1 MQCEA
6 VWCCAVQC
14 GAVHCGMVQYGMY
27 GMIYH
32 FMLCFFIF
40 TGGSRVDQNSLKDRN
55 RLLVVSNFVS

>member
-1 MQCEA
+1 MRSS
-6 VWCCAVQC
+6 VVLC
-14 GAVHCGMVQYGMY
+14 GVVRYGMVQYGMY

>member
-1 MQCEA
+1 MQSS
-6 VWCCAVQC
+6 VVLC
-14 GAVHCGMVQYGMY
+14 GVVRCGMVQYGMY

>member
-1 MQCEA
+1 MRSSVVLCG
-6 VWCCAVQC
+6 VVRCC
-14 GAVHCGMVQYGMY
+14 MVQYGMY

>member
-1 MQCEA
+1 MRSS
-6 VWCCAVQC
+6 VVLC
-14 GAVHCGMVQYGMY
+14 GVVRCGMVQYGMY

>member
-1 MQCEA
+1 MRSS
-6 VWCCAVQC
+6 VVLC
-14 GAVHCGMVQYGMY
+14 GVVHCGMVQYGMY

>member
-1 MQCEA
+1 MRCGA
-6 VWCCAVQC
+6 VWCCVMQC
-14 GAVHCGMVQYGMY
+14 GAVRCGMVQYGMY

-40 TGGSRVDQNSLKDRN
+40 TGGSMVDQNSLKDRN

>member
-1 MQCEA
+1 MRSS
-6 VWCCAVQC
+6 VVLC
-14 GAVHCGMVQYGMY
+14 GVVHCGMVQYGMY

-40 TGGSRVDQNSLKDRN
+40 TGGSRVDQKSLKDRN